1 VTEAKRGTPILA
13 RFLGDAFKAHIHVVM
28 VNSALHQYKESIAP
42 SGESDT
48 VLLEQVARM
57 IGLAKPV
64 VQNSLMT
71 TRKILKEPALPK
83 TMTDDIDLHG
93 QWCESTLE
101 DLELCDTSIRNAIL
115 SKDDYVSMLADAL
128 NPYYEEMGVEGGF
141 EDSNADSE
149 DEEPEEEE
157 HEDVEEEPEE
167 GDYADYLQDD
177 ETAGLKDEIDALR
190 KQLEDLKSLYSQTPQ
205 DQMSEDDI
213 PEDDEIDE
221 PLDTSDDIPEDEPI
235 IIPVTDEDDSNFREP
250 RPSIIPLGTR
260 EAIRPIVPRN
270 AGRRAVEQ
278 IPGPKGNEAVAH
290 HSEIRSQSE
299 EDYAG
304 LFGYD
309 QYDQPDNPQPLAE
322 DPARLA
328 EIADKASEVIAAV
341 RKKAGRTA
349 TKSTGASKKKV
360 GAKKASKSTGRA
372 GARKT
377 SAGRSKKTAQ
387 PQGDAK
393 TDSETPSHEEKTQE
407 VTQ

>member
-1 VTEAKRGTPILA
+1 MTEAKRGTPILA

-128 NPYYEEMGVEGGF
+128 NPYYEEMGVE
-141 EDSNADSE
+141 
-149 DEEPEEEE
+149 
-157 HEDVEEEPEE
+157 EEPEE

-221 PLDTSDDIPEDEPI
+221 PLDASDDIPEDEPI

-270 AGRRAVEQ
+270 AGRRVVEQ
-278 IPGPKGNEAVAH
+278 IPSPDEHEAVAD

-299 EDYAG
+299 EDYEG

-387 PQGDAK
+387 PQGDTK
-393 TDSETPSHEEKTQE
+393 TDSETPSHEENTQE

>member
-1 VTEAKRGTPILA
+1 MTEAKRGTPILA

-128 NPYYEEMGVEGGF
+128 NPYYEEMGVE
-141 EDSNADSE
+141 
-149 DEEPEEEE
+149 
-157 HEDVEEEPEE
+157 EEPEE

-221 PLDTSDDIPEDEPI
+221 PLDASDDIPEDEPI

-270 AGRRAVEQ
+270 AGRRVVEQ
-278 IPGPKGNEAVAH
+278 IPSPDEHEAVAH

>member
-1 VTEAKRGTPILA
+1 MTEAKRGTPILA

-141 EDSNADSE
+141 GDSEDESE

-157 HEDVEEEPEE
+157 HEDVEEEPEDD
-167 GDYADYLQDD
+167 DYADYLHDD

-190 KQLEDLKSLYSQTPQ
+190 KQLEDLKGLYSQAAGN
-205 DQMSEDDI
+205 QMSEDDI
-213 PEDDEIDE
+213 PEDEQIDE

-235 IIPVTDEDDSNFREP
+235 IIPVTDDDDASVREP
-250 RPSIIPLGTR
+250 RPSIIPMGTR
-260 EAIRPIVPRN
+260 EAIRPIVPRT
-270 AGRRAVEQ
+270 AGRRAIEP
-278 IPGPKGNEAVAH
+278 IHSPKEEAVAE
-290 HSEIRSQSE
+290 HSDYARQSD

-349 TKSTGASKKKV
+349 TKSTGASQKKKV

-377 SAGRSKKTAQ
+377 SAGRSKKTAT
-387 PQGDAK
+387 PQDGDAK
-393 TDSETPSHEEKTQE
+393 TDSETPSQ
-407 VTQ
+407 